1 MGATGNVRDDRHDAN
16 NQSEEKAMNLMD
28 GACAQRE
35 PLTSSQPASALRV
48 CVGPTALQEKQQLQK
63 E

>member
-1 MGATGNVRDDRHDAN
+1 MIGMRPTIRGEGD
-16 NQSEEKAMNLMD
+16 ELMN

-35 PLTSSQPASALRV
+35 LLTSSQPASALRV
-48 CVGPTALQEKQQLQK
+48 YVGPTALQEKQQLQK